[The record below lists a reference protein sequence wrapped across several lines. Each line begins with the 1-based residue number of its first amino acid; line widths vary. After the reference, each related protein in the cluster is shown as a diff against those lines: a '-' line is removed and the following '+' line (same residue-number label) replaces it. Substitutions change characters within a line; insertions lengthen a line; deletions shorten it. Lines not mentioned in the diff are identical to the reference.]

1 MKFSTVW
8 ESDYLMNSN
17 GFYVGF
23 NMPEALS
30 SKNNGDSEYA
40 NSLPPYAR
48 RKAFLVDEYL
58 ACPSDWMR
66 SSGRLTSYFVPI
78 QEGKGLWLDFNK
90 NQEKDYHVAIV
101 ISIQGVN
108 PITGMPCTD
117 AHLEQY
123 IDTCPKH
130 NEKFGP
136 NRYCDKCGYKWPK
149 QNYISTTGNN
159 VNELWLDG
167 FRTAEGVVRQYIL
180 SKEDTK
186 RIKRGVASNIIGE
199 DRVYAIGLSF
209 FLSKEH
215 KKTEFIGNK
224 RDGGNNLFLTSSS
237 YPIKKVKLNSPI
249 KGSGQV
255 KLDYDYQPNFF
266 SPTHTPANWDTYT
279 VCGDSDNVISNT
291 CTSYCAPSAAA
302 AACPDDDMVKS
313 TPTPTKGAKW
323 SKTKSSKGARLRNIS
338 DSEESIDDVDKV
350 STVHSL
356 DLNRY
361 AMTFDSID
369 NADNK
374 SYCRSVRKVEVDKM
388 EVSAG
393 ANIKQVVGDDP
404 EPLDFWRKDPESII
418 CVNYASEKACE
429 QIIKSGRTK
438 KSGHKEGFL
447 KEVPVG
453 N

>member
-123 IDTCPKH
+123 VDTCPKH

-186 RIKRGVASNIIGE
+186 RTKRGVASNIIGE

-224 RDGGNNLFLTSSS
+224 RSGGGAFFSSPAYS
-237 YPIKKVKLNSPI
+237 INKKVHLNSTFPTKGGTA
-249 KGSGQV
+249 KGSGLINIV
-255 KLDYDYQPNFF
+255 YSDPFDY
-266 SPTHTPANWDTYT
+266 S
-279 VCGDSDNVISNT
+279 SNT
-291 CTSYCAPSAAA
+291 ATNYLSCCSPPGAAA
-302 AACPDDDMVKS
+302 AAPDDDLKS
-313 TPTPTKGAKW
+313 TPIKSTGTKW
-323 SKTKSSKGARLRNIS
+323 SKIKGSKRARLRDIS
-338 DSEESIDDVDKV
+338 DVNDLNEVDDVDEV

-356 DLNRY
+356 DKLDRY
-361 AMTFDSID
+361 SMTFDTID
-369 NADNK
+369 NTDNIDNM
-374 SYCRSVRKVEVDKM
+374 SYCRSIKTVKVDKM

-404 EPLDFWRKDPESII
+404 EPLDFWRKEPEAII
-418 CVNYASEKACE
+418 CVNYASEEACE